1 MGKMTLVF
9 EFEDGKEPVVNAGM
23 EFVGGRIVAV
33 SFFDYRDDFFTTE
46 QRDVIAGMVEDA
58 EWHDHVEE
66 KEATDIMD
74 KVELLTL

>member
-1 MGKMTLVF
+1 MG
-9 EFEDGKEPVVNAGM
+9 GK
-23 EFVGGRIVAV
+23 IVAV

-66 KEATDIMD
+66 QEATDIMD